1 MASTAQYGAKR
12 PVDEDQPKSGVADF
26 LSHSGEMGALIRAFE
41 WSKTP
46 LGSIES
52 WSAALQ
58 TTLRI
63 VLANRFPHILWWGP
77 RYVQFYNDAYRPV
90 LGAKHPDKALGRPG
104 SECWTEI
111 WHVIGPLI
119 DTPFKGGPATWDDDI
134 FLEVNRHGFLEETHF
149 TIAYSPVPD
158 EDAPGGIGGVLGT
171 IHEITDKVV
180 GERRVVALRDLGAK
194 VSEAKT
200 AQEACAIAAETLAPH
215 GKDIPFIL
223 LYLLDAD
230 GSQAHLAGVTGVNPG
245 EDTSPCTVDLRQA
258 QEDGWPMAEAV
269 QSASMQVV
277 EHLSARFAKV
287 PQGPWT
293 DPPHTAVVVPIPSNK
308 PHEFAGLMIAG
319 VSARLQFDQ
328 YYRDFLNL
336 VRTQVATAIANARAY
351 EEERKRAEALAE
363 LDRAKTLFFSNV
375 SHEFRTPLT
384 LMLAPLEEAMA
395 GEDGLTAEN
404 RERLAVAHR
413 NSLRLLKLVNTLLDF
428 SRIEA
433 GRIEASFEPVD
444 LAALTAELASVF
456 RSALERAG
464 LRLVVN
470 CPPLVEPVFV
480 DREMWEKVVF
490 NLLSNAFKFTFE
502 GEIEVSL
509 RPASGAVIMAV
520 RDTGTGIPPAD
531 LPHLFE
537 RFYRVRNARGRSFE
551 GSGIGL
557 ALVQEL
563 VKLHGGAV
571 EVESE
576 LGCGSTFSVSIPSG
590 KAHLPADRIAAPRT
604 LASTGLRAETYVLE
618 MMGWLADGDGGLPG
632 QSEPEFMGSEL
643 PAPAGTIPGTRPRIL
658 LADDNADM
666 RYYVQRLLRDRYEVE
681 PVADGLSALRAA
693 REQAPDLVLTDV
705 MMPGLDG
712 FALLKELR
720 QDERLKTVPVILLS
734 ARAGE
739 EARVEGME
747 AGADD
752 YLVKPFSARELL
764 ARVGAHVG
772 LAKVR
777 REAARVEQK
786 LRAEAQAASEV
797 LEEVLAGISDQFL
810 AFDREWRCV
819 FVNHRVI
826 EFTGLTRE
834 QLLGNTIWKVF
845 PKVIGTRFERE
856 LRRAMAEQKPVC
868 FEHFYAPWSRWFEN
882 HVYPSRFG
890 LSLFSADITG
900 RKQAEQS
907 LREADRQKDEFL
919 AMLAHEL
926 RNPLAALGSANELLT
941 HIAPDDPP
949 VRSALETVKR
959 QVGQLSRI
967 IDDLL
972 DVSRITQG
980 RIELRQLPVDAHS
993 IVMQALETAQ
1003 PLIRQ
1008 RGHRVVVEAS
1018 NAAQLY
1024 VRGDP
1029 ARLVQCVTNLLNNAA
1044 KYTPEGGQI
1053 AVRAAADSGDAVIE
1067 IEDNGIGIEPAFLPH
1082 VFDLFS
1088 QGDRS
1093 LDRSE
1098 GGLGIGLTLV
1108 SRLVGLHGGR
1118 IEAASPG
1125 LGRGSRFTIRLPR
1138 LERPYIPPESDGAL
1152 LSDNGP
1158 RRRVL
1163 IVDDNHDAADAMAQ
1177 LLELEGHH
1185 VHTVYGAHEAL
1196 EAAAGLR
1203 PEIVLLD
1210 IGLPQMDG
1218 YEVTQRMRQMPELS
1232 GASII
1237 AVTGYGQEKD
1247 RRRAEQLGFDHH
1259 LVKPVD
1265 LEKLKQILAATPA
1278 IKE

>member
-1 MASTAQYGAKR
+1 MAS
-12 PVDEDQPKSGVADF
+12 SGQDIRQRAGGGDKVNSAAAADF
-26 LSHSGEMGALIRAFE
+26 LSHSGEMGGLIRAFD
-41 WSKTP
+41 WSNSP
-46 LGSIES
+46 LGPIES

-63 VLANRFPHILWWGP
+63 VLANRFPHILWWGAH
-77 RYVQFYNDAYRPV
+77 YVQFYNDAYRPV
-90 LGAKHPDKALGRPG
+90 LGSKHPDNALGRPA

-111 WHVIGPLI
+111 WHIIGPLI
-119 DTPFKGGPATWDDDI
+119 DTPFNGGPATWDDDI
-134 FLEVNRHGFLEETHF
+134 FLEVNRHGFFEETHF

-180 GERRVVALRDLGAK
+180 GERRVIALRDLGAK

-200 AQEACAIAAETLAPH
+200 AEEACAIAAQTLAAH
-215 GKDIPFIL
+215 DKDIPFIL
-223 LYLLDAD
+223 LYLLHAD
-230 GSQAHLAGVTGVNPG
+230 GNQAHLAGAAGVKPD
-245 EDTSPCTVDLRQA
+245 EEISPSVVKLRES
-258 QEDGWPMAEAV
+258 QERRWPMAAAV
-269 QSASMQVV
+269 LTETMQVV
-277 EHLSARFAKV
+277 GHMGERFSKV

-293 DPPHTAVVVPIPSNK
+293 DAPHTAVVVPIPSNK
-308 PHEFAGLMIAG
+308 PHELAGLMVAG
-319 VSARLQFDQ
+319 VSARLHFDQ
-328 YYRDFLNL
+328 YYRDFFNL

-384 LMLAPLEEAMA
+384 LMLAPLEEAMD
-395 GEDGLTAEN
+395 GEDGLSKEN
-404 RERLAVAHR
+404 RERLFVAHR

-433 GRIEASFEPVD
+433 GRIEASYEPVD

-456 RSALERAG
+456 RSAVERAG
-464 LRLVVN
+464 LRLVVD
-470 CPPLVEPVFV
+470 CPPLAHPVYV
-480 DREMWEKVVF
+480 DREMWEKIVF

-509 RPASGAVIMAV
+509 RSTGRAVILAV
-520 RDTGTGIPPAD
+520 RDTGTGIPPTD
-531 LPHLFE
+531 VPHLFE

-576 LGCGSTFSVSIPSG
+576 MGRGSTFSVAVPSG

-604 LASTGLRAETYVLE
+604 LASTGLRAEAYVQE
-618 MMGWLADGDGGLPG
+618 VMGWLADGASVGWQDDAALI
-632 QSEPEFMGSEL
+632 GSKTP
-643 PAPAGTIPGTRPRIL
+643 PAAGAVFGYRPRVL

-666 RYYVQRLLRDRYEVE
+666 RYYVQRLLADQYEVNA
-681 PVADGLSALRAA
+681 VADGLSALRAA
-693 REQAPDLVLTDV
+693 RERAPDLVLTDV

-720 QDERLKTVPVILLS
+720 QDERLKIVPVIFLS

-772 LAKVR
+772 LAQVR
-777 REAARVEQK
+777 REAAETEQK
-786 LRAEAQAASEV
+786 LRAEAQAAREI
-797 LEEVLAGISDQFL
+797 LEEVLAGITDQFL
-810 AFDREWRCV
+810 AFDREWRCI
-819 FVNHRVI
+819 FVNDRVTQ
-826 EFTGLTRE
+826 FTGLTRE
-834 QLLGNTIWKVF
+834 QLLGRTLWKVF
-845 PKVIGTRFERE
+845 PHVIGTRFESEVRQ
-856 LRRAMAEQKPVC
+856 AMLEQKPVC
-868 FEHFYAPWSRWFEN
+868 FEDFYAPLSRWFEN

-890 LSLFSADITG
+890 LSLFAADITD
-900 RKQAEQS
+900 RKRAEQN

-941 HIAPDDPP
+941 RIAPGDRP
-949 VRSALETVKR
+949 VRSVLEIIKR

-980 RIELRQLPVDAHS
+980 RIELRQVPVDAHS

-1008 RGHRVVVEAS
+1008 RGHRLVVEAS
-1018 NAAQLY
+1018 NAAALY

-1044 KYTPEGGQI
+1044 KYTAEGGQI
-1053 AVRAAADSGDAVIE
+1053 VVRVAQDSGEAMIE
-1067 IEDNGIGIEPAFLPH
+1067 IEDNGIGIAPDFLPH

-1108 SRLVGLHGGR
+1108 SRLASLHGGR
-1118 IEAASPG
+1118 IEADSPG
-1125 LGRGSRFTIRLPR
+1125 LGQGSRFTLRLPR
-1138 LERPYIPPESDGAL
+1138 MERPEIPHESDGTL
-1152 LSDNGP
+1152 LSDNLP

-1177 LLELEGHH
+1177 LLALDGHE
-1185 VHTVYGAHEAL
+1185 VHTVYGASEAL
-1196 EAAAGLR
+1196 ETAAGLR

-1218 YEVTQRMRQMPELS
+1218 YEVTQRMRQMAELK
-1232 GASII
+1232 GARII

-1247 RRRAEQLGFDHH
+1247 RRRAEQLGFDYH

-1265 LEKLKQILAATPA
+1265 FEKLKQILAGTTASKP
-1278 IKE
+1278 